1 MKIIHC
7 GFLFL
12 APLAVPIAGCATAAP
27 PPELA
32 NARTT
37 YAQVSVGPA
46 AQLAPADLHVAREAL
61 TAAEQAYQRDG
72 DSIWTRDLAYAAER
86 KAQIADTRARTSAA
100 NQLRGQD
107 LAATESLR
115 ADQVRT
121 TSAELTTAKQAL
133 IDERAARENAER
145 RAARAATDLARIAS
159 VKQEPRGMVI
169 TLSGSV
175 LFASAKSDLLP
186 AAQAKLSQV
195 ADVLS
200 KQDRESKIRVEGHT
214 DSQGAADFN
223 QELSQRRAEA
233 VRSYLIGHGIA
244 SDRVAAE
251 GFGPSRP
258 VADNA
263 SPEGRA
269 DNRRVEIVVGPPTE
283 GPQ

>member
-1 MKIIHC
+1 M
-7 GFLFL
+7 
-12 APLAVPIAGCATAAP
+12 
-27 PPELA
+27 
-32 NARTT
+32 R
-37 YAQVSVGPA
+37 
-46 AQLAPADLHVAREAL
+46 
-61 TAAEQAYQRDG
+61 
-72 DSIWTRDLAYAAER
+72 TRDLAYAADR

-100 NQLRGQD
+100 SQLRAQD

-121 TSAELTTAKQAL
+121 TSAELTIAKQSL
-133 IDERAARENAER
+133 TDERAARENAEH
-145 RAARAATDLARIAS
+145 RAASAATDLARIAS
-159 VKQEPRGMVI
+159 VKQEARGMVI

-175 LFASAKSDLLP
+175 LFASAKSELLP

-214 DSQGAADFN
+214 DSQGSADLN

-244 SDRVAAE
+244 SDRVIAE

-258 VADNA
+258 VADND